1 MYIDRDNIICI
12 MNNNMDNNIII
23 IKCLLVV
30 SMCLGRPQEIFRYYT
45 WMLIGGSLRQ
55 ANAWLADYTLEN
67 SDVVEYLHMAY
78 SILTLKA
85 IAIRSDGS
93 EI

>member
-12 MNNNMDNNIII
+12 MNNNMDNTIII

-30 SMCLGRPQEIFRYYT
+30 SMCLGRPQEIFRYADAS
-45 WMLIGGSLRQ
+45 GGSLRQ

-67 SDVVEYLHMAY
+67 SDVVEYLRMAY